1 MPPLSAYGEIDME
14 AQNDFKELLALL
26 NAHEVDYIIVGA
38 FALAHH
44 GAPRYTGDL
53 DILVRPDSENGQRI
67 LRALDAFG
75 FGSLGLTVEDF
86 AAPGKVVQL
95 GVPPVRVDI
104 VTSIT
109 GVSWEEAA
117 AGRAQGAYGDVS
129 VYFLGREEFLRNK
142 RALGRKKD
150 LADVEAIGEE

>member
-1 MPPLSAYGEIDME
+1 MVNAFFAPL
-14 AQNDFKELLALL
+14 
-26 NAHEVDYIIVGA
+26 
-38 FALAHH
+38 
-44 GAPRYTGDL
+44 T
-53 DILVRPDSENGQRI
+53 
-67 LRALDAFG
+67 FG

-109 GVSWEEAA
+109 GCPRRKPPQAA
-117 AGRAQGAYGDVS
+117 HRGPTVTFPYI
-129 VYFLGREEFLRNK
+129 LGREEFLRNK

-150 LADVEAIGEE
+150 TDVEAIGEE